1 LYTYKNLPQTL
12 AIQTSFSMSI
22 TVTKVLQTALIFLLV
37 ASSFIVTAQKLKKNQ
52 FNNPLALQRADPD
65 VWKASDGS
73 YYFVATVPEY
83 DRIELR
89 HSKTI
94 NGIREAEPV
103 VIWRK
108 HTKGA
113 MGNHIWAPELHKI
126 DGKWYIYFAAG
137 SAEEKWKIHK
147 YVLSN
152 QSEDPLKGEWKEEG
166 QIVSKRDEFS
176 LDATTFVH
184 KDQRYMI
191 WVDRASN
198 KVINTG
204 LFIAKMTSPT
214 TLGEKQVVISQPEF
228 AWEIRGHKVNEAP
241 AVLIRKGKVFVT
253 FSASATDANY
263 GIGLLWARED
273 ADLLDS
279 VSWHKLPEPVFYTNE
294 ALKRFGPGHNSF
306 TVAEDGK
313 TDIMIYHARDYK
325 EIKGEPL
332 YDPNR
337 NTRARVLRWAKDGMP
352 DFGQELDDNEMAL
365 KKRKKPKQ

>member
-1 LYTYKNLPQTL
+1 MNLIKLLRITL
-12 AIQTSFSMSI
+12 AVALVTSQF
-22 TVTKVLQTALIFLLV
+22 T
-37 ASSFIVTAQKLKKNQ
+37 VTAQRLKKNE
-52 FNNPLALQRADPD
+52 FNNPLVLQRADPD
-65 VWKASDGS
+65 VWKASDGT

-94 NGIREAEPV
+94 NGIRDAQPV

-108 HTKGA
+108 HTKGP

-137 SAEEKWKIHK
+137 GAEDKWKIRK
-147 YVLSN
+147 YALSN
-152 QSEDPLKGEWKEEG
+152 ESDDPLKGEWREVG
-166 QIVSKRDEFS
+166 PILSKPDEFS

-184 KDQRYMI
+184 KGQRFMI
-191 WVDRASN
+191 WVDRASK
-198 KVINTG
+198 KVVNTG
-204 LFIAKMTSPT
+204 LYIAKMTSPT
-214 TLGEKQVVISQPEF
+214 TLDDKQVVISRPEF
-228 AWEIRGHKVNEAP
+228 PWEIMGHKVNEAP

-263 GIGLLWARED
+263 GIGLLWAD
-273 ADLLDS
+273 KDSDLLDTA
-279 VSWHKLPEPVFYTNE
+279 SWHKLPQPVFYTNA

-325 EIKGEPL
+325 DIKGEPL

-337 NTRARVLRWAKDGMP
+337 NTRARVLRWTRDGMP
-352 DFGQELDDNEMAL
+352 DFGQEYDDNEMAL
-365 KKRKKPKQ
+365 KKRKRVKKK